1 KDNIDKY
8 VRRKGQDPQQVL
20 KSTVI
25 NRAMKELNINST
37 DELYTQLSYG
47 GAFQSK
53 VANLLFKYYQEEQ
66 KEKEAKQK
74 NDIENLKPE
83 ESKQKKTLRQQH
95 DDVGI
100 SVKGADNLMIRVAK
114 CCNPVPGD
122 DIIGFITK
130 GRGIT
135 VHRTDC
141 VNMTS
146 LPESEKVR
154 FIDVEW
160 NMDELDKTYD
170 ADVTVIAKDQKG
182 LFSEISKAC
191 DDLDAHITGV
201 NAKTAKDETVQITL
215 TLSIANTAQMQKILR
230 TFRNVSG
237 ILEVYRG

>member
-1 KDNIDKY
+1 MLLHTCEGN
-8 VRRKGQDPQQVL
+8 RKGP
-20 KSTVI
+20 
-25 NRAMKELNINST
+25 
-37 DELYTQLSYG
+37 
-47 GAFQSK
+47 
-53 VANLLFKYYQEEQ
+53 
-66 KEKEAKQK
+66 
-74 NDIENLKPE
+74 
-83 ESKQKKTLRQQH
+83 KTLRQQH

-135 VHRTDC
+135 VHRVDC

-146 LPESEKVR
+146 LPEAEKVR

-191 DDLDAHITGV
+191 DDMDAHITGV
-201 NAKTAKDETVQITL
+201 NAKSSKDETVQITL

-230 TFRNVSG
+230 TFRNVNG